1 MGPGNSRAFFFVPKF
16 FLPKSGPLSSGTQ
29 FSHLRRGRRARRLPR
44 PLSSGSQLSHLP
56 RGRRVRRLPPPQ
68 ASRCS
73 QPPENPQ
80 HWGQGS
86 HHVDDHPLGP
96 QHWGQ
101 GSHHVADHPLVPPAT
116 SSSVLGSAVASARWG
131 SGTILSSVHAS
142 AVPSLG
148 AGGALPSLAS
158 ALHSLGSSK
167 RHHHRSHR
175 SAAPLVH
182 RRQTAILH
190 SPQSHSSSL
199 LLLSFATT
207 TTTVVVTACRA
218 CINLSRHGPGDSVR
232 SP

>member
-1 MGPGNSRAFFFVPKF
+1 MESAALSLMSLGMVLDELGHGLLREVLLEELRNKVLNGHHRHGLHQRKNPRMSSPIRWSSQPRRPSPTSRLSFFPEA

-29 FSHLRRGRRARRLPR
+29 FSHLRRGRRVRRLPR

-116 SSSVLGSAVASARWG
+116 SSSV
-131 SGTILSSVHAS
+131 
-142 AVPSLG
+142 
-148 AGGALPSLAS
+148 
-158 ALHSLGSSK
+158 
-167 RHHHRSHR
+167 
-175 SAAPLVH
+175 
-182 RRQTAILH
+182 Q
-190 SPQSHSSSL
+190 
-199 LLLSFATT
+199 
-207 TTTVVVTACRA
+207 
-218 CINLSRHGPGDSVR
+218 
-232 SP
+232 